1 MITNAVFARL
11 FVQALK
17 YQIAVC
23 LIFKLEDDDQCKT
36 TDTLSKRQEETK
48 KNIPTLVDIKL

>member
-1 MITNAVFARL
+1 MIANAVLVHL

-23 LIFKLEDDDQCKT
+23 LIFKLEEDDQCKT

-48 KNIPTLVDIKL
+48 KIDPT